1 MKRFYLC
8 VCSAFTYSV
17 HMHKPSFTNCP
28 PPQIDDKIYKQ
39 EIRYLPSGESSTGK
53 VWQFNHLTSVDE
65 QYELTYTGNDSPLM
79 DTKHRTRYTYRVVKD
94 SLLKTEIG
102 NISTYQ
108 KAIYPKLRNSPSDNM
123 NENYRDQNNQHMVS
137 KFSSRPKTR
146 IGHIYSPP
154 KDYLLLLTDHGLS
167 TEL

>member
-1 MKRFYLC
+1 MCLFCLYLF
-8 VCSAFTYSV
+8 CSHAQTLF
-17 HMHKPSFTNCP
+17 HKLP
-28 PPQIDDKIYKQ
+28 PPRIGDKIYKQ